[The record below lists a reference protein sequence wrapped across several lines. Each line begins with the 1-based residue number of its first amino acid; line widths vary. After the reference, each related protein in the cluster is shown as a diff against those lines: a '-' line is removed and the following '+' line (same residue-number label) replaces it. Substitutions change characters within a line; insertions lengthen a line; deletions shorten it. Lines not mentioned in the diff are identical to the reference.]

1 MTKTALKVD
10 SNRSVV
16 GLSCIWSLTGERD
29 HALACRWIPEKL
41 HVGNPSACASDSRI
55 CV

>member
-1 MTKTALKVD
+1 MTKTAFKVD

-29 HALACRWIPEKL
+29 HPLACRWIPEKH
-41 HVGNPSACASDSRI
+41 HVGNPSASASGSSAL
-55 CV
+55 V